1 MFFILKKEKNGETTY
16 CILDAK
22 WRNRNAL
29 LKKENEGGLRDL
41 VYKYSYSVVD
51 KYSRHCIDN
60 LWLLQGKDDSTNSN
74 WYIHRRSPISKQKGE
89 KFQMASGIVK
99 YTPQT
104 GSLGLRRVVNSF
116 LSE

>member
-1 MFFILKKEKNGETTY
+1 MGNVAISN
-16 CILDAK
+16 I
-22 WRNRNAL
+22 
-29 LKKENEGGLRDL
+29 
-41 VYKYSYSVVD
+41 KYLSVVD

-99 YTPQT
+99 YTPQK
-104 GSLGLRRVVNSF
+104 LVV
-116 LSE
+116 

>member
-1 MFFILKKEKNGETTY
+1 MGNVAISN
-16 CILDAK
+16 I
-22 WRNRNAL
+22 
-29 LKKENEGGLRDL
+29 
-41 VYKYSYSVVD
+41 KYLSVVD

-99 YTPQT
+99 YTPQ
-104 GSLGLRRVVNSF
+104 NW
-116 LSE
+116 